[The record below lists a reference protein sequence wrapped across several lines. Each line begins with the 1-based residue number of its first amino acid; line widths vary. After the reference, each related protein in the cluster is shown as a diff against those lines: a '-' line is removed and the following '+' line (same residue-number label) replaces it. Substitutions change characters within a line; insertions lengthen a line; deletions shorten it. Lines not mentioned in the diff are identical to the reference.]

1 MAVIVTTTITARCWK
16 QHTCSACGCVYR
28 YLFTRKKAASGT
40 PHDNTRGQAE
50 LKIARAI
57 RNDIDECPCPTCG
70 LVQPDMVGKYKK
82 TWHLVFTVVTGVILG
97 LIVLS
102 ANNGGLPLDQAGKVA
117 AAVAGFAVL
126 GHLLTALGN
135 PNARP
140 ARNRKEVQQQ
150 MEAGKVVVV
159 RPGTAPN
166 FAAVPPNLS
175 VVQAA
180 CLLAIFVAPPAFLAV
195 VWVSDRHPMPRNQ
208 GLKPDVIG
216 PGDVVTIP
224 MKTSIQS
231 IGGYW
236 RGNPT
241 VKVLNAAET
250 GAPSKLIAS
259 SDAAGWGKFITV
271 KSSSDPF
278 DPIKP
283 WVKVS
288 IPEDANLGGK
298 DLRLQVALAVSYP
311 VETRKG
317 GNHIEKSSM
326 VQQEVEIHLAETGL
340 DRLYKDTWNKGIGI
354 GLGGC
359 LLGGLALTFLNQR
372 LKSLALP
379 HQVFAL

>member
-126 GHLLTALGN
+126 GHLMTALGN

-140 ARNRKEVQQQ
+140 ARNRKDVQQQ
-150 MEAGKVVVV
+150 LAAGKVEVV
-159 RPGTAPN
+159 RPGTTPN

-180 CLLAIFVAPPAFLAV
+180 CLLAIFVAPAAFLAV

-208 GLKPDVIG
+208 ALKPDVIG
-216 PGDVVTIP
+216 PGDIVTIP

-236 RGNPT
+236 RGSPT

-250 GAPSKLIAS
+250 GTPSKLVAT
-259 SDAAGWGKFITV
+259 SDPAGWGKIITV

-288 IPEDANLGGK
+288 IPEDASLGGK
-298 DLRLQVALAVSYP
+298 VLRLQVALAVSFP

-317 GNHIEKSSM
+317 GNHIEKSSV
-326 VQQEVEIHLAETGL
+326 VQQQVEIHLAEAGL
-340 DRLYKDTWNKGIGI
+340 DRLYKDTWNKGII
-354 GLGGC
+354 VGLGGC
-359 LLGGLALTFLNQR
+359 LLGGLGLTFLNQR
-372 LKSLALP
+372 LKSLAKP